1 MKPIHSQIAVLALLL
16 TIGAGPVWAQKS
28 GQSITLVHGKVVS
41 SESMQV
47 QSAAGGGALVG
58 GTIGYLA
65 SSGKSSSK
73 KARNAALGAAAGGLA
88 SSAAQGDRS
97 AVKYTVQTGAGMTV
111 IISDQTE
118 IAVGDCVVVENAGS
132 NQANIRRV
140 TQTYCDPESQTVV
153 AELQDEMME
162 EAEEC
167 LSAKRELAAA
177 QTDEAFDRALRKTEI
192 LCNS

>member
-1 MKPIHSQIAVLALLL
+1 MNRLLSPMVVLTLLMTL
-16 TIGAGPVWAQKS
+16 GACPVWAQKS

-41 SESMQV
+41 AENTQV

-97 AVKYTVQTGAGMTV
+97 ARKYTVQTGAGMTV

-140 TQTYCDPESQTVV
+140 TQTYCEPASQEVV

>member
-1 MKPIHSQIAVLALLL
+1 MKPLHSHTAVLALLMTL
-16 TIGAGPVWAQKS
+16 GASPGWAQKS

-41 SESMQV
+41 AENMQV

-73 KARNAALGAAAGGLA
+73 KARNAALGAAAGGIA

-97 AVKYTVQTGAGMTV
+97 ARKYTVQTGAGMTV

-140 TQTYCDPESQTVV
+140 TQTYCEPESQAVV